1 MTGSLGLAKICP
13 WFCARISELPILFAF
28 SPLLPKSFLVP
39 NLIVS
44 YISNLVLTP
53 GLSRGNIGIFPSFPC
68 SPRGGQVHFPFHT
81 CPCSKKFWSP
91 EWTLP
96 ILSIRRSAHLAGD
109 TAFMTLLRSFYVHRK
124 NKKGSD
130 NKGIPLWLGA
140 FMIPH
145 GYGAGI
151 SCGNC
156 GICVLNVGGRGLMVT
171 YISHVYLSESV
182 K

>member
-1 MTGSLGLAKICP
+1 MLEFQNCQYFSRFHLCCQSHFLFPTLLCLTYQTYNPDARSLQRQH
-13 WFCARISELPILFAF
+13 WHISVI
-28 SPLLPKSFLVP
+28 PLQS
-39 NLIVS
+39 
-44 YISNLVLTP
+44 T
-53 GLSRGNIGIFPSFPC
+53 RR
-68 SPRGGQVHFPFHT
+68 PRSFPFHT
-81 CPCSKKFWSP
+81 CPCSKKLWSS

-109 TAFMTLLRSFYVHRK
+109 TAFMTLHRSFYVHRK

-145 GYGAGI
+145 GYSAGI